1 MSKRFSVWGS
11 LSGLAVASAAGFAA
25 YVFAIRPWH
34 RRWGATD
41 AEVSGNMPGDDLVE
55 DSNFHTTRAID
66 IDAPRESVWPWLTQ
80 IGQGRGGFYSYDLL
94 ENLMGLDIHSA
105 DRILPEFQDLRVGD
119 AIPIEPEG
127 GGYTVAEIAPNRHLV
142 LFIDGT
148 GDSEVDRVFRQANA
162 SSTWTFLLKAPESE
176 RARFVVRWRAR
187 WDLLRSPT
195 SFLIGLVLDPIEC
208 IMERKVMRGI
218 KERAEAAAQVARK
231 ESQA

>member
-1 MSKRFSVWGS
+1 MSKRFSVWSTLG
-11 LSGLAVASAAGFAA
+11 GLAVASAAGFAA

-41 AEVSGNMPGDDLVE
+41 AEVSGSMPGDDLVE
-55 DSNFHTTRAID
+55 DANFQTTRAID
-66 IDAPRESVWPWLTQ
+66 IDAPLEAVWPWLAQ

-142 LFIDGT
+142 LFTDGT

-162 SSTWTFLLKAPESE
+162 SSTWTFLLNEPEPE

-187 WDLLRSPT
+187 WDLLRSPA
-195 SFLIGLVLDPIEC
+195 SFLIGLVLDPIEF
-208 IMERKVMRGI
+208 IMERKMMRGI
-218 KERAEAAAQVARK
+218 KERAEAVAQVARD